1 MGEKHFTYSD
11 VLDKTNLKQGDL
23 LKKTDKL
30 KNLLQ
35 KYHSYYATSQD
46 YTHFQVLTQSCD
58 LVRRGSDETCSSRY
72 VTLAAVRSLN
82 TVIKRAVEHFADKRI
97 EVNGNICCSDKHQ
110 DKLSSVLSS
119 LFNNQD
125 KEYFFLKASPED
137 GLIDDSCTFLHL
149 SIAIR
154 ANDNYDLCLEAK
166 ALELKENFRAK
177 LGWMVG
183 NLYSRVGT
191 DDYVPGAVP
200 DKKSF
205 DDLILDNLNR
215 HIAWVPNEAFSEFK
229 QACKLIDSPNKTL
242 NDIIDLAKDQIAK
255 KRDQRTRSLVGLLT
269 KKANL
274 TTEQEIQLS
283 AFLNSKQGSA
293 FLK

>member
-1 MGEKHFTYSD
+1 MGEKHFTYSNA
-11 VLDKTNLKQGDL
+11 LDNTNLKQGDI
-23 LKKTDKL
+23 LKKTDKI
-30 KNLLQ
+30 KDLLQ
-35 KYHSYYATSQD
+35 KYHSYYATSQE

-58 LVRRGSDETCSSRY
+58 LIRRGSNETCTSRY
-72 VTLAAVRSLN
+72 ITLAAVRSLD
-82 TVIKRAVEHFADKRI
+82 TVIKRAVEHFAEKRI
-97 EVNGNICCSDKHQ
+97 EFNGNICCSDKHQ

-154 ANDNYDLCLEAK
+154 ANDNYSLCLEAK
-166 ALELKENFRAK
+166 ALELQENFRAR

-191 DDYVPGAVP
+191 EDYVPGAVP
-200 DKKSF
+200 DLKSF
-205 DDLILDNLNR
+205 DTLILDNLNR
-215 HIAWVPNEAFSEFK
+215 HIAWVPHEAFSEFK
-229 QACKLIDSPNKTL
+229 QACKTDLPNRTL
-242 NDIIDLAKDQIAK
+242 NDIIDSAKDQIAK
-255 KRDQRTRSLVGLLT
+255 KRDQRNQSLVSLLRQ
-269 KKANL
+269 KANL
-274 TTEQEIQLS
+274 TPEQESQIS
-283 AFLNSKQGSA
+283 TFLNSKQGSA